1 MPPELG
7 GWAWMGAP
15 GVSACSLPR
24 MGDRHRLLTDP
35 NDLAEACE
43 RLARAGAVAVDT
55 EFKRERTYRPELC
68 VVQLA
73 VPGEHV
79 LIDGIAIR
87 DLEPLRRLF
96 ADPAVEKVLH
106 SARQDLEI
114 FWSLWE
120 ELPQPLFD
128 TQVAAA
134 LLGHGDNLGYGAVV
148 KALLGVEL
156 DKAHART
163 DWTRRPL
170 SPEQLAYAADDVIHL
185 IEVHR
190 LLAKRLEEEGRRS
203 WHAAEAERLRNPALY
218 RSAPEE
224 AWKTVKGHARAR
236 GDERRVVRALAAWRE
251 RRAEKR
257 DKPRRWI
264 LSDEAV
270 LELARLQP
278 EDQRGL
284 ERIESLPEGLRRR
297 QGEALLDV
305 LDAALEGP
313 APPAEPRPRG
323 GRPDPDE
330 QELLDRLSACV
341 REAGERNAVAPSL
354 LAPRADLLAIVREGG
369 DAEVPVLE
377 GWRRELIGEE
387 LLRLLSR
394 GGGETP
400 GT

>member
-1 MPPELG
+1 M
-7 GWAWMGAP
+7 
-15 GVSACSLPR
+15 S
-24 MGDRHRLLTDP
+24 DRYRLLTDGSE
-35 NDLAEACE
+35 LAEACE

-79 LIDGIAIR
+79 LIDGIALE

-96 ADPAVEKVLH
+96 ADPGVEKVLH

-134 LLGHGDNLGYGAVV
+134 LLGHGDNLGYGAIV
-148 KALLGVEL
+148 KALLGIEL
-156 DKAHART
+156 EKAHART

-170 SPEQLAYAADDVIHL
+170 SEAQLAYAADDVIHL
-185 IEVHR
+185 IEVHG
-190 LLAKRLEEEGRRS
+190 LLAERLDEEGRRD
-203 WHAAEAERLRNPALY
+203 WHRAEAERLRDPALY
-218 RSAPEE
+218 RAAPEL
-224 AWKTVKGHARAR
+224 AWKTVKGHARTR

-270 LELARLQP
+270 LELARHRP

-284 ERIESLPEGLRRR
+284 DRMDSLPEGLRRR
-297 QGEALLDV
+297 QGGVLLDV
-305 LDAALEGP
+305 IDEALEGP
-313 APPAEPRPRG
+313 APPAEPRARG
-323 GRPDPDE
+323 GRPEPDE
-330 QELLDRLSACV
+330 QELLDKLAAEV
-341 REAGERNAVAPSL
+341 REAAEKHGVAPSL
-354 LAPRADLLAIVREGG
+354 LAPRADLLAIVREG
-369 DAEVPVLE
+369 AEAGVPVLE
-377 GWRRELIGEE
+377 GWRRELVGDA
-387 LLRLLSR
+387 LLALATRS
-394 GGGETP
+394 T
-400 GT
+400 

>member
-1 MPPELG
+1 M
-7 GWAWMGAP
+7 
-15 GVSACSLPR
+15 S
-24 MGDRHRLLTDP
+24 DRYRLLTDGSE
-35 NDLAEACE
+35 LAEACE

-79 LIDGIAIR
+79 LIDGIALE

-96 ADPAVEKVLH
+96 ADPGVEKVLH

-134 LLGHGDNLGYGAVV
+134 LLGHGDNLGYGAIV
-148 KALLGVEL
+148 KALF
-156 DKAHART
+156 
-163 DWTRRPL
+163 
-170 SPEQLAYAADDVIHL
+170 L
-185 IEVHR
+185 IEVHG
-190 LLAKRLEEEGRRS
+190 LLAERLDEEGRRD
-203 WHAAEAERLRNPALY
+203 WHRAEAERLRDPALY
-218 RSAPEE
+218 RAAPEL
-224 AWKTVKGHARAR
+224 AWKTVKGHARTR

-270 LELARLQP
+270 LELARHRP

-284 ERIESLPEGLRRR
+284 DRMDSLPEGLRRR
-297 QGEALLDV
+297 QGGVLLDV
-305 LDAALEGP
+305 IDEALEGP
-313 APPAEPRPRG
+313 APPAEPRARG
-323 GRPDPDE
+323 GRPEPDE
-330 QELLDRLSACV
+330 QELLDKLAAEV
-341 REAGERNAVAPSL
+341 REAAEKHGVAPSL
-354 LAPRADLLAIVREGG
+354 LAPRADLLAIVREG
-369 DAEVPVLE
+369 AEAGVPVLE
-377 GWRRELIGEE
+377 GWRRELVGDA
-387 LLRLLSR
+387 LLALATRS
-394 GGGETP
+394 T
-400 GT
+400 